1 MAHFTEPPRR
11 LIVAM
16 TGASG
21 SIFGVRLLQ
30 KLRGTG
36 IETHLVMSRW
46 AARTLVHET
55 PYTPEQVQKLADVVH
70 PLTDQGASIS
80 SGSFLTMGMVV
91 VPCSARTLAAI
102 AHGIGDNLIHRAADV
117 VLKERRKLVL
127 AVRESPLSEIHLE
140 NMLKLSRMG
149 VVISPPLPAFYTR
162 PASIDEMVDHS
173 VSRILDQ
180 LGIHLDANRWS
191 GEMEAASERPTD
203 ALAWTSTRRS
213 GRSSPSAFFTI
224 IAIAL
229 PFRIRSQSTGE
240 KLDRTQEGIVDDD
253 CAAARRPCCS
263 GASVIA
269 FMISPAS
276 MAWSS
281 LPLPA
286 VAALGRRRHRRDHA
300 RSSALDAAQPRPEPD
315 RHRRDAAGAHAG
327 HARTVSVGPP
337 PVLRL
342 HGAVH

>member
-1 MAHFTEPPRR
+1 VGHFSFPPEAGQNNAAPPRR

-46 AARTLVHET
+46 AVRTLVHET

-70 PLTDQGASIS
+70 PLADQGASIS

-149 VVISPPLPAFYTR
+149 VVISPPLPAFYAR
-162 PASIDEMVDHS
+162 PSSIDEMVDYS

-180 LGIHLDANRWS
+180 LGIHLDVNRWS
-191 GEMEAASERPTD
+191 GDME
-203 ALAWTSTRRS
+203 
-213 GRSSPSAFFTI
+213 
-224 IAIAL
+224 
-229 PFRIRSQSTGE
+229 
-240 KLDRTQEGIVDDD
+240 
-253 CAAARRPCCS
+253 
-263 GASVIA
+263 
-269 FMISPAS
+269 PAS
-276 MAWSS
+276 RES
-281 LPLPA
+281 
-286 VAALGRRRHRRDHA
+286 D
-300 RSSALDAAQPRPEPD
+300 
-315 RHRRDAAGAHAG
+315 
-327 HARTVSVGPP
+327 
-337 PVLRL
+337 
-342 HGAVH
+342 